1 MNLSHLI
8 ELKSPQEITTMKE
21 GARLTLHVISQAR
34 DLIRVGMSTMDLDQ
48 IIGTLIQQT
57 GAKPAFLNY
66 QPKGARLP
74 FPGNACICIDSETF
88 HSPPGHNKLIKRG
101 SLVTIDLGLLYKG
114 FYSDSAETLL
124 IGDSSS
130 EKLRLIDTCREAVH
144 AALPLCVPGGNIN
157 HLTRAIDSTI
167 RSAGF
172 FPVESYGGHG
182 VGSEL
187 HMAPY
192 VSNTATHLG
201 DCELAEGQV
210 LCLEP
215 AATTQLCTMHTE
227 GDGWTV
233 SAPPGVLSSHH
244 ERMVVVTKNGGV
256 ILQ

>member
-1 MNLSHLI
+1 MNLSNLI
-8 ELKSPQEITTMKE
+8 ELKSPEEIETMKE

-34 DLIRVGMSTMDLDQ
+34 DQIRVGMSTLDLDQ
-48 IIGTLIQQT
+48 IIGTLIQQV

-66 QPKGARLP
+66 QPKGSRLP
-74 FPGNACICIDSETF
+74 FPGNACICIDNETF
-88 HSPPGHNKLIKRG
+88 HSPPNHTKLIKRG

-124 IGDSSS
+124 IGNSTA
-130 EKLRLIDTCREAVH
+130 EKLHLIDTCREAVH
-144 AALPLCVPGGNIN
+144 AALPLCVPGGNTI
-157 HLTRAIDSTI
+157 HLTKVIDATI

-182 VGSEL
+182 IGSEL

-192 VSNTATHLG
+192 VSNTATHLI

-215 AATTQLCTMHTE
+215 AATTQPCIMHLE
-227 GDGWTV
+227 EDGWTV
-233 SAPPGVLSSHH
+233 SAPSEILSSHH
-244 ERMVVVTKNGGV
+244 EREVVVTKNGGV